1 MVCDHK
7 CQGHGF
13 IGYPKGRNVETALG
27 TSCPCVLCIPINII
41 TLNIEQGR
49 EKQVKVG
56 GGGLWLSG
64 ALFHKKRPPS
74 SKFIYGGYTT
84 QLSLKLLNS
93 ECL

>member
-1 MVCDHK
+1 MGLGMALGDHK
-7 CQGHGF
+7 TTRFQRYSYVCLLANSHR
-13 IGYPKGRNVETALG
+13 Y
-27 TSCPCVLCIPINII
+27 
-41 TLNIEQGR
+41 QGR
-49 EKQVKVG
+49 KKQVKVG

-64 ALFHKKRPPS
+64 ALFHKKRAPS